1 MNLVIYYKDK
11 GELISISEGDGSNLS
26 SEDEANG
33 FVDYLYYDV
42 YDIQNLG
49 ESIDGGM
56 ILLKK
61 PIKDEF
67 MCAND
72 VIARVLN
79 MHYGIDKMA
88 ATFWIPHDVDILS
101 GLNEWYELLRKWPK
115 IED

>member
-1 MNLVIYYKDK
+1 MNLVIYYKEK

-42 YDIQNLG
+42 YGIQNLG
-49 ESIDGGM
+49 EVIDGGM

-61 PIKDEF
+61 PIKEEF
-67 MCAND
+67 VCVKS

-79 MHYGIDKMA
+79 MHYGIEEIGA
-88 ATFWIPHDVDILS
+88 LFWISHDVIILS
-101 GLNEWYELLRKWPK
+101 GFDEWHDLLHKWPK
-115 IED
+115 SEE